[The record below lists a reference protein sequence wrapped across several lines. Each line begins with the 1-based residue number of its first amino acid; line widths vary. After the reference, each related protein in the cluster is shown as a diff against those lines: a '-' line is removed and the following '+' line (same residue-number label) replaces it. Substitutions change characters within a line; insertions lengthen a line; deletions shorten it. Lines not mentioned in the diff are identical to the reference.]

1 MKIRT
6 GFVSNS
12 SSCSFT
18 IYGIELHDSV
28 PYELEKKLEAAGLEI
43 MAGEWD
49 YYVGLV
55 ICGEN
60 EHEMMGIC
68 ENDHLMANIVKLKE
82 KVRKVLKEFYPDTE
96 IGLWSESWYNG

>member
-1 MKIRT
+1 MKNLGGNMKIRT

-18 IYGIELHDSV
+18 IYGIELDDFV

-43 MAGEWD
+43 MAGEWG

-55 ICGEN
+55 ICGES
-60 EHEMMGIC
+60 EHEMLGIC
-68 ENDHLMANIVKLKE
+68 QDDQLMNLP
-82 KVRKVLKEFYPDTE
+82 YH
-96 IGLWSESWYNG
+96 